1 MSSDSKAPVGRSPGA
16 DGADRAALDRA
27 SFVPLHAQLANQ
39 LERRIL
45 SGTWAPGAAMP
56 SESAL
61 CSQYRISRIT
71 VRRALNDLENEG
83 LVERVRGRGT
93 FVAETSAR
101 RGHAIGMVFG
111 GLSEATFGHRNAAA
125 FGDLVQGAAEAASSR
140 QALIHP
146 IPVDNENLR
155 AGLETPV
162 ITRLTGLLVHL
173 TRRIDEDVLATLEA
187 LHLPYV
193 VVKRRLPPHTASCVY
208 LDDRAGAEA
217 ATEHL
222 LSMGHKRIGLILGPA
237 AIGVWEDRLAGF
249 EAAHGKA
256 GVPLDPQLIRRVD
269 YPMDEA
275 GGQAAGALLR
285 ADAPPTAIFAG
296 NDYIAWGVYLA
307 ARASGREPGRDL
319 AVVGYGANTFTATM
333 HPALTTVG
341 NSGRTLGSTAAEL
354 LLDLIDGRR
363 TGPVQQEIP
372 WQLLVRESS
381 NRPSAVTAKSSDIS
395 A

>member
-1 MSSDSKAPVGRSPGA
+1 MPSDSRVTRAAAPGA
-16 DGADRAALDRA
+16 DQATLDRA

-45 SGTWAPGAAMP
+45 SGAWTPGAAMP

-61 CSQYRISRIT
+61 CAQYRISRIT

-93 FVAETSAR
+93 FVAQTATR

-125 FGDLVQGAAEAASSR
+125 FGDLVQGAAEAASNR
-140 QALIHP
+140 QVLIHP
-146 IPVDNENLR
+146 LPVDNENLR

-173 TRRIDEDVLATLEA
+173 TRRIDEGVLATLES
-187 LHLPYV
+187 LQLPYV
-193 VVKRRLPPHTASCVY
+193 VVKRRLPPGTASCVF

-222 LSMGHKRIGLILGPA
+222 LSLGHKRIGLILGPD
-237 AIGVWEDRLAGF
+237 AIGVWEDRLAGY
-249 EAAHGKA
+249 EAAHRKA
-256 GVPLDPQLIRRVD
+256 GVRTDPRLIRHTD

-275 GGQAAGALLR
+275 GRQVAAELLGSG
-285 ADAPPTAIFAG
+285 APPTAIFAG

-307 ARASGREPGRDL
+307 ARAAGREPGQDL
-319 AVVGYGANTFTATM
+319 AVVGYGANTFTTTM

-341 NSGRTLGSTAAEL
+341 TSGRTLGSTAAEL
-354 LLDLIDGRR
+354 LLDLIDGRQA
-363 TGPVQQEIP
+363 GPVQQEIP
-372 WQLLVRESS
+372 WQLLIRDSS
-381 NRPSAVTAKSSDIS
+381 TAHSTTSTDVSA
-395 A
+395 